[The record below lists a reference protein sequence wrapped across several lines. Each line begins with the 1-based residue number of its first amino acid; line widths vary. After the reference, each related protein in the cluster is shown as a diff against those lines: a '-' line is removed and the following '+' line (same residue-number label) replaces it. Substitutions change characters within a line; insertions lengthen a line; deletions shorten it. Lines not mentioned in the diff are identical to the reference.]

1 MNSARAFKIRT
12 IFALGFTLYLIL
24 FFTQAS
30 LADDNPPARAARI
43 SYLKGKVSFQPAGQD
58 QWSEATLNF
67 TVTTGDR
74 LYTDRGARAELEIGP
89 YTVRLAEQTDLIV
102 TNLYAQGAFQHIPCL
117 VVTAVD
123 MPRRDKTWRSRR
135 TTAITPFGNDKRIV
149 HGTFV
154 HGTKDVASK
163 RRSNDR

>member
-12 IFALGFTLYLIL
+12 IFALAFTIFLIL
-24 FFTQAS
+24 FCTQAS

-43 SYLKGKVSFQPAGQD
+43 SYLKGKVSFRPAGQD

-74 LYTDRGARAELEIGP
+74 LYTDRGGRAELEIGP

-102 TNLYAQGAFQHIPCL
+102 TNLNDQIMQLGLEQGTL
-117 VVTAVD
+117 RLSVYELSSDNTVEVD
-123 MPRRDKTWRSRR
+123 
-135 TTAITPFGNDKRIV
+135 TPHAALSILAPGAYRAHADPGAN
-149 HGTFV
+149 
-154 HGTKDVASK
+154 
-163 RRSNDR
+163 